1 MQLSDTEKKMVV
13 QLRKREASLIRWR
26 WAGALGALGYLG
38 IGAFSLVAAL
48 HFLREP
54 DLNAALMLSLLVP
67 MALGATGAGVGFGVY
82 IFLRWN
88 GRPETKLLLKLIEES
103 EKNDD

>member
-1 MQLSDTEKKMVV
+1 MQLSDAQKKMVA

-38 IGAFSLVAAL
+38 IGVFSMVAAL

-54 DLNAALMLSLLVP
+54 DLNAALVLSLLVP
-67 MALGATGAGVGFGVY
+67 MTLGATGVGTAFGVY

-88 GRPETKLLLKLIEES
+88 GRPETQLLLKLIEES